1 MHELQYCTFYHFH
14 PTWRFAMSSMAHNPD
29 RILLVQPTIKGL
41 YKGPIITCQSRVTCQ
56 KRKHISTV
64 NINLPTA
71 SNLLQNKWNS
81 ITQQFVNLFSLVHFQ
96 FLFPQC
102 HGLCYSTCFN
112 STDQWHSWETFYRIT
127 SKLEN
132 LKLKSNTSENIFHQR
147 STSLLIYPIELQEC
161 EFKTSRSL

>member
-14 PTWRFAMSSMAHNPD
+14 PTRGFAVSSMAHNPD
-29 RILLVQPTIKGL
+29 RILLVQSTIKSL

-56 KRKHISTV
+56 KTKHISTV

-71 SNLLQNKWNS
+71 SNLLQKKLNS

-102 HGLCYSTCFN
+102 HRLCYSTCLIPLTNGTHGKHF
-112 STDQWHSWETFYRIT
+112 TE
-127 SKLEN
+127 
-132 LKLKSNTSENIFHQR
+132 
-147 STSLLIYPIELQEC
+147 LLQNC
-161 EFKTSRSL
+161 KT